1 MIKIIKLALFIT
13 VVFLLI
19 RNYSQSTIDTE
30 NFALGEGTSSH
41 FASVDGTPIHINKID
56 SGEFSSLLNGVKT
69 NESGDIILFLGNSQ
83 THGINQYK
91 KGDSNYVELFH
102 HSMTDRYVISHSI
115 QNASMQYFLLSLA
128 YFNSKMN
135 INEVVVP
142 LFYDDFREDGIRT
155 IFFKELLNNSFQLD
169 TNFGDVA
176 IRLNEQ
182 LALKQKTEI
191 VNSEKG
197 YVSTQEK
204 TEKYLDD
211 KLSSIFSFWKSRSSI
226 RGKIFIQLY
235 QLRNK
240 MFGINAQTI
249 RKQNPAVFNK
259 NMDALKVIQNYC
271 EQNQIKLYTYI
282 PPIRT
287 DVAIPYDISDYNSF
301 KKTVDSMFRNQTI
314 NCHYDLES
322 VVPGKFWGVKNSTT
336 GSQEMEYDFMHF
348 TGEGHRLLYD
358 SLHYKM
364 IVNSN

>member
-1 MIKIIKLALFIT
+1 MIKIIKSALFIS

-19 RNYSQSTIDTE
+19 KNYSQSTVDTE

-56 SGEFSSLLNGVKT
+56 SGEFNSLLNGVKT
-69 NESGDIILFLGNSQ
+69 NERSDILLFLGNSQ

-91 KGDSNYVELFH
+91 EGDTNYVELFH
-102 HSMTDRYVISHSI
+102 HSLSDRYVISHSI

-128 YFNSKMN
+128 YFNSKMD

-155 IFFKELLNNSFQLD
+155 IFFKELLNNSFRLD
-169 TNFGDVA
+169 TNFGDIT
-176 IRLNEQ
+176 IRLNQE
-182 LALKQKTEI
+182 LALKQNTET
-191 VNSEKG
+191 VNSENG

-204 TEKYLDD
+204 TENYLDD

-240 MFGINAQTI
+240 VFGINAQTI

-259 NMDALKVIQNYC
+259 NMDALKVIKNYC
-271 EQNQIKLYTYI
+271 EQKQIKLYTYI

-287 DVAIPYDISDYNSF
+287 DVAIPYDISDYNLF
-301 KKTVDSMFRNQTI
+301 KETVDSLLRNQTI
-314 NCHYDLES
+314 NRHYDLES
-322 VVPGKFWGVKNSTT
+322 VVPGKFWGEKKSTT

-358 SLHYKM
+358 SLHYK
-364 IVNSN
+364 ITADLN